1 MKMYLY
7 IVDMAEGVKYF
18 IIMLSELVLPCAND
32 VDTNHTEGR
41 MFKHAYYI
49 RLSFLA
55 TAWWCNG

>member
-1 MKMYLY
+1 
-7 IVDMAEGVKYF
+7 MAEGVKYF